1 MPGVCF
7 LESVPDS
14 TAEPLLSSIYPH
26 YLYFSSDL
34 LPKMQ
39 FILAIL
45 TFGSLAMAA
54 PVDSRG
60 FGCPQCP
67 PDYRIS
73 VPEQQSSD
81 AAGVSVVRFAHLR

>member
-1 MPGVCF
+1 
-7 LESVPDS
+7 
-14 TAEPLLSSIYPH
+14 
-26 YLYFSSDL
+26 
-34 LPKMQ
+34 MQ